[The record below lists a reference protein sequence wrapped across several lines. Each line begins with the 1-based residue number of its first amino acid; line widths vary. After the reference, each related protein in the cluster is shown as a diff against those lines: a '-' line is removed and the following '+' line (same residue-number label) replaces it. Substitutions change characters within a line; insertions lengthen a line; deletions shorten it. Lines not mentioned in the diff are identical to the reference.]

1 MRGAGLAS
9 VRWPFSGAIV
19 GAIDGHFRHAS
30 DTRLEASIKEKY
42 RITTLVSRCMNMKL
56 KFSFKMSMYPVIFC
70 EII

>member
-19 GAIDGHFRHAS
+19 GAITGIFRRAS

-42 RITTLVSRCMNMKL
+42 RITGLADCHYHLFEYET
-56 KFSFKMSMYPVIFC
+56 
-70 EII
+70 EILF